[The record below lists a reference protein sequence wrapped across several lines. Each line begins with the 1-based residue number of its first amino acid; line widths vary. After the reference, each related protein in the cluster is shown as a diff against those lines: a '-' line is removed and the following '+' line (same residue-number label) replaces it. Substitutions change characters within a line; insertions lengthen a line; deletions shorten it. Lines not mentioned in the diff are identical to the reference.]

1 MPWTQDGSGGLANAN
16 GVSAVIATRRT
27 GRIASENLRQSRT
40 SLYSMNSGYPAP
52 PHFVKQLRLL
62 LETERRPGRFG
73 RPLERPPHTAAHE
86 AARNWRR
93 PAAPP
98 EIHSPHPPG
107 DGAQHPPAR

>member
-73 RPLERPPHTAAHE
+73 RHLERPPDTAAHE
-86 AARNWRR
+86 SGDNWWRG
-93 PAAPP
+93 PANTQ
-98 EIHSPHPPG
+98 IDSPHLR
-107 DGAQHPPAR
+107 ARRR